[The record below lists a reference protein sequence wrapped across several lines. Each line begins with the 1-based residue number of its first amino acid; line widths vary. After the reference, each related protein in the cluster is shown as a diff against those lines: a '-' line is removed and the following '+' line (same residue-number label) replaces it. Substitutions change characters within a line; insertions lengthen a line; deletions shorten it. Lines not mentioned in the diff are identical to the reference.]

1 MIFEFRDKPELENI
15 LNSLDLPISMGYIAI
30 NEILPSAQ
38 PQITDPNQPENVNR
52 FFSNN
57 YKKIIEILN
66 MVSEP
71 IFIKDKDF
79 SWVFLNQA
87 FCDFFAIDHQD
98 ILGKTSR
105 YLFSKQQSEIFEAED
120 NFVLETGKESVY
132 EEEITDNEGN
142 IRIIVTKK
150 KRYLDVDNNPYII
163 GSFYEITD
171 HRKFENSIKQENTV
185 LENRIKERTIILTQT
200 ISKLQEEINQRRLT
214 DMALSESEEK
224 FRSVIEQSLEG
235 IALANVEG
243 KIIEWN
249 KGMQGIT
256 GIPKEKA
263 IGMYQWDVEFQLMR
277 PELRKPEIYKKLK
290 MLGLETLLKQKI
302 DPANRYI
309 EGQIMATDGAI
320 RFVHLTAFEIK
331 TNKDFY
337 IGRIARDITDQKTIA
352 DSLKRSENQ
361 YKTIFQYANDAILIL
376 NPDTAEIIAA
386 NEKASEIYG
395 FSVDEIVGMNLKQI
409 SKNISYDQIQLE
421 NLKKNKILKNF
432 ETVHFSSR
440 GNEIFMLVNGSVI
453 EYDGKKAIM
462 NIYNDITELKQSE
475 KARAATFQISQ
486 LIHTATKLEDLY
498 EPIHNIVGELMN
510 ASNFYIALYN
520 EESDLITFPYHVDEK
535 DPKPEPRKPKRGLT
549 EYVLRHGKPLLANQE
564 LLEDLA
570 RSNEIE
576 FIGTFSTDWIGVPLI
591 TQKKVIGVIVVQ
603 SYSKGIR
610 FTLQE
615 KDLLVFISE
624 QIAILI
630 FKKQA
635 EEEIIKAKE
644 IAEESD
650 KLKTAF
656 IANMSHEL
664 RTPMTGIIGFT
675 SILAQKIKDS
685 DMKTMLEYI
694 LVSSNRLM
702 STLNSILELS
712 QLEAGKKPLEIQKAN
727 LNNFI
732 DLSMGPQMEA
742 AGKKNLSIEMD
753 LQENISASFN
763 DNFLI
768 QILHNLISNAIKFT
782 EKGSITIKTGIRLYE
797 EETFSFVSVS
807 DTGIGIAQNHFT
819 LIFENFRQVSEGMN
833 RTYEGTGLGLSLC
846 KKMAEMMGGR
856 ILVESTL
863 GIGSTFTLL
872 LPYAGDTPVHKLKL
886 HHSDQINSQ
895 EKSDRIKPRILVVD
909 DNKINGE
916 LIFAYLKNNYEVE
929 MTTNG
934 LLAIELVKVS
944 PYDAILMDINLG
956 EGING
961 IETTMEIRNLNITT
975 PIIAL
980 TAYSTEKE
988 MQENIAG
995 YFTGYI
1001 LKPID
1006 RNSLISILEQYMEHE
1021 PVNRQ

>member
-15 LNSLDLPISMGYIAI
+15 INSLDLTINIGYIVI
-30 NEILPSAQ
+30 NELLPSAQ
-38 PQITDPNQPENVNR
+38 PQISDPNQPENVTR
-52 FFSNN
+52 FFTNN
-57 YKKIIEILN
+57 YKRIIEILN

-79 SWVFLNQA
+79 CWVFLNQA
-87 FCDFFAIDHQD
+87 FCNFFAIDHHD

-105 YLFSKQQSEIFEAED
+105 YLFSKKQSDVFEGED
-120 NFVLETGKESVY
+120 NYVLETGRESVF
-132 EEEITDNEGN
+132 EEEITDHDGN

-150 KRYLDVDNNPYII
+150 KRYVDIDNRPYII

-171 HRKFENSIKQENTV
+171 HRKYENSIKQENTV

-200 ISKLQEEINQRRLT
+200 ISKLQEEINQRRLI
-214 DMALSESEEK
+214 DIALSESEEK

-263 IGMYQWDVEFQLMR
+263 IGMYQWDIEFQLMR
-277 PELRKPEIYKKLK
+277 HELRKPEIYKKLK

-302 DPANRYI
+302 DAANRYI
-309 EGQIMATDGAI
+309 EGQIMATDGTI

-337 IGRIARDITDQKTIA
+337 VGRIARDITEQKTIA
-352 DSLKRSENQ
+352 DSLQRSENQ
-361 YKTIFQYANDAILIL
+361 YKTIFQHANDAILIL

-386 NEKASEIYG
+386 NDKASEIYG
-395 FSVDEIVGMNLKQI
+395 FAIDEIVGRNLKQI

-432 ETVHFSSR
+432 ETVHFSST

-510 ASNFYIALYN
+510 AANFYIALYD
-520 EESDLITFPYHVDEK
+520 EEQDVLSFPYHVDEK
-535 DPKPEPRKPKRGLT
+535 DEKPEPRKPKRGLT

-576 FIGTFSTDWIGVPLI
+576 YIGTSSMDWIGVPLI

-610 FTLQE
+610 YSLQE

-630 FKKQA
+630 YKKQA

-675 SILAQKIKDS
+675 SILAQKITDA
-685 DMKTMLEYI
+685 DMKTMLDYI

-712 QLEAGKKPLEIQKAN
+712 QLEAGKKPLEIQKAD

-732 DLSMGPQMEA
+732 DSSIFPHMEA
-742 AGKKNLSIEMD
+742 ATKKNILIEKD

-782 EKGSITIKTGIRLYE
+782 EKGSINIKTGIRLYQ
-797 EETFSFVSVS
+797 EETFGFVSVS
-807 DTGIGIAQNHFT
+807 DTGIGIAEDHFT

-856 ILVESTL
+856 ILVESTI

-872 LPYAGDTPVHKLKL
+872 LPYSGDTPIHKLS
-886 HHSDQINSQ
+886 HHLADQM
-895 EKSDRIKPRILVVD
+895 KSHVKADRIKPKVLVVD

-934 LLAIELVKVS
+934 SLAIELVKVS
-944 PYDAILMDINLG
+944 HYDAILMDINLG

-961 IETTMEIRNLNITT
+961 IETTVEIRNLNIQT
-975 PIIAL
+975 PVIAL

-995 YFTGYI
+995 YFTNYI
-1001 LKPID
+1001 LKPVD
-1006 RNSLISILEQYMEHE
+1006 RNSLISILERSMDKE
-1021 PVNRQ
+1021 PVNKQ